1 MRFLANENL
10 PLPSINCLRV
20 AGYDVASVS
29 EDSPGVEDAEVLR
42 RAIREQRIV
51 LTFDRDYGEL
61 IYRWGMPSPAGVIY
75 FRYEPLMPEEPAQHL
90 LRLLSVE
97 GLFFEGRFTV
107 VERRQVRQRPLA

>member
-42 RAIREQRIV
+42 RAIREQRNC
-51 LTFDRDYGEL
+51 THF
-61 IYRWGMPSPAGVIY
+61 
-75 FRYEPLMPEEPAQHL
+75 
-90 LRLLSVE
+90 
-97 GLFFEGRFTV
+97 
-107 VERRQVRQRPLA
+107 